1 MILITSA
8 KYSLPD
14 FSLEFGEI
22 PPSFLPLGNRR
33 LYEYQIN
40 LFKRIGQKIVLS
52 LPKNF
57 AINNFDSKKL
67 QSLGVEVLFVPEG
80 LSLGESVVYCLNV
93 LCEFDEILYIIH
105 GDTFFGELDL
115 CLDSLHVVEVKDSY
129 NWAFLDANF
138 RISNENLYRENL
150 ILAGAYCVANPRLL
164 IKSIVEN
171 AYSFIKGLQSYSQVN
186 PFAIIEN
193 TTWLDFGLITSYF
206 HSKKVVST
214 QRTFNKMLIDDNGM
228 GGGYIHKDSQ
238 WKNKIDSEK
247 FWFENLPRE
256 LLIYTPRFF
265 KDANGYKVEYLYNN
279 TLAELFVFGNLPS
292 YTWKRIFESL
302 KEFLKLLHS
311 FKSDDI
317 LLDFDYRAKTLQRLG
332 IFAEQ
337 SGASLEENWKI
348 NNIEYPSLLELVRLL
363 DDHLQG
369 NIDFSIIH
377 GDFCFSNIM
386 YDFRANA
393 IKTFD
398 PRGMDFSE
406 KTSLYG
412 DCRYDFAKLLHSVF
426 GLYDFIVAGFFGCN
440 FKNNE
445 IVFQIEKDEKIKKV
459 QDVFIEV
466 FGEDMQNYAI
476 MIHLF
481 LSMLPLH
488 SDSRERQMAFIANA
502 FRLYEDFFGR
512 KK

>member
-1 MILITSA
+1 MTM
-8 KYSLPD
+8 
-14 FSLEFGEI
+14 E
-22 PPSFLPLGNRR
+22 
-33 LYEYQIN
+33 
-40 LFKRIGQKIVLS
+40 
-52 LPKNF
+52 
-57 AINNFDSKKL
+57 
-67 QSLGVEVLFVPEG
+67 
-80 LSLGESVVYCLNV
+80 
-93 LCEFDEILYIIH
+93 
-105 GDTFFGELDL
+105 
-115 CLDSLHVVEVKDSY
+115 
-129 NWAFLDANF
+129 W
-138 RISNENLYRENL
+138 
-150 ILAGAYCVANPRLL
+150 
-164 IKSIVEN
+164 
-171 AYSFIKGLQSYSQVN
+171 
-186 PFAIIEN
+186 
-193 TTWLDFGLITSYF
+193 
-206 HSKKVVST
+206 
-214 QRTFNKMLIDDNGM
+214 
-228 GGGYIHKDSQ
+228 GGYIHKDSQ

-311 FKSDDI
+311 FKGDDI

-332 IFAEQ
+332 VFAEQ
-337 SGASLEENWKI
+337 SGVSLEENWKI

-426 GLYDFIVAGFFGCN
+426 GLYDFIVAGFFRCN

-445 IVFQIEKDEKIKKV
+445 IVFQIEKDEKIKKSARCIYRGFWRGYAKLCHN
-459 QDVFIEV
+459 DTSFFIYV
-466 FGEDMQNYAI
+466 A
-476 MIHLF
+476 
-481 LSMLPLH
+481 S
-488 SDSRERQMAFIANA
+488 A
-502 FRLYEDFFGR
+502 
-512 KK
+512 